1 MSGEE
6 LDRVVK
12 TTMEGLQMAE
22 IAMLEEKAS
31 RGDYILISGK
41 RGGVVK
47 LSADEAYQK
56 AYPKEYKRF
65 IARRD
70 KALRQMNKQR

>member
-12 TTMEGLQMAE
+12 TTMEGLQQAE

-31 RGDYILISGK
+31 RGDYIIVSGK
-41 RGGVVK
+41 RGGVMK
-47 LSADEAYQK
+47 LSAAEAYK
-56 AYPKEYKRF
+56 NAYPKEYKRF
-65 IARRD
+65 VAKR
-70 KALRQMNKQR
+70 KKVLEQMAKL